1 VLDLELVVVEI
12 EEAGRLA
19 TIGRVPHLRLAFV
32 LLDNAV
38 EVMLHREVEGET
50 LFQGVNA
57 AMKIRMQSMEHV
69 HGDKPEFMA
78 LLADIEARVLPE
90 RKMDDLEERFRTKVN
105 FLAERGRL
113 DPGIATI
120 VKTLHRYRN
129 DLYHR
134 LQLRREV
141 LKPATLVYFDV
152 ACSILA
158 SWRFQRSWSSG
169 EPYTDLA
176 RFGIAMRGAFK
187 DDVTQDVATQF
198 RATVD
203 LDEAAVRAALTD
215 HLTSRLDN
223 LDQVIAMIRDA
234 APEEYDK
241 PDDVFRIIQSD
252 WKNDLPSPADLRAQ
266 RFPVSERKVQLWR
279 RHVASL
285 GGVSDRYAMY
295 ARYAEIEHAFESF
308 EEEAN
313 DLYEAIDRMVQQA
326 IDEERG
332 K

>member
-19 TIGRVPHLRLAFV
+19 TIGRVPHLRLAFL

-50 LFQGVNA
+50 LFQGVNV
-57 AMKIRMQSMEHV
+57 AMKVRMQSMEHI

-78 LLADIEARVLPE
+78 LLADIESRVLPE
-90 RKMDDLEERFRTKVN
+90 RKMEDLEGRFRTKVN
-105 FLAERGRL
+105 FLVERGRL
-113 DPGIATI
+113 DPAVATI

-129 DLYHR
+129 GLYHR

-141 LKPATLVYFDV
+141 LKPVTLVYFDV

-176 RFGIAMRGAFK
+176 RLGIAMHGAFK
-187 DDVTQDVATQF
+187 DDITQDMATQL
-198 RATVD
+198 RETVD
-203 LDEAAVRAALTD
+203 LDEVALRSALID
-215 HLTSRLDN
+215 HLNSRLDD
-223 LDQVIAMIRDA
+223 LDLVIAMIRDA
-234 APEEYDK
+234 APEEYDE

-252 WKNDLPSPADLRAQ
+252 WKNDLPPPAGLRTQ

-279 RHVASL
+279 QHVASL
-285 GGVSDRYAMY
+285 DSITDRYAMY
-295 ARYAEIEHAFESF
+295 ARYAEIEDAFEPF
-308 EEEAN
+308 EEDAN
-313 DLYEAIDRMVQQA
+313 ALYEAIDRMVQQA
-326 IDEERG
+326 IDDERG